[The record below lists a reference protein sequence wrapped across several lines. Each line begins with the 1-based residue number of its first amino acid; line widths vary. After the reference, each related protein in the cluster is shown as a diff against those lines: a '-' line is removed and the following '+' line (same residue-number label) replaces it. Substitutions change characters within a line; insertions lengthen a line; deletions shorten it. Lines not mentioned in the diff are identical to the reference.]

1 MTVAVTYPHALRDTR
16 SPSIE
21 LTTHLQLPFITINSK
36 IGVCQGA
43 IFHTLGNTLGARDII
58 TNQ

>member
-1 MTVAVTYPHALRDTR
+1 MTVAVAYPPRATR
-16 SPSIE
+16 HLVPSIE
-21 LTTHLQLPFITINSK
+21 LTTHLQLPFIIINSK

-43 IFHTLGNTLGARDII
+43 VFHTLGKTLGARDIV